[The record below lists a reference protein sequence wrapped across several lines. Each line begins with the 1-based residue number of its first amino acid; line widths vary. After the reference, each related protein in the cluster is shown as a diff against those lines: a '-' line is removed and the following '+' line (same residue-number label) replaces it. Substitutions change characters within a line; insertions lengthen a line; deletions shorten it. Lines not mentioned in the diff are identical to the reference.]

1 MCPGKKTH
9 NYTISFQFF
18 LRNASEERERER
30 VVKDRILRTRLKKE
44 VCGRRL
50 EKKVREG
57 RSKRETEKICVRE
70 R

>member
-1 MCPGKKTH
+1 M
-9 NYTISFQFF
+9 QV
-18 LRNASEERERER
+18 RRER

-50 EKKVREG
+50 EKKVRDG

-70 R
+70 RNRQREREIVCV